1 MIDTNSYIIEKGVL
15 LKYSGK
21 GGRVVI
27 PQGVTHIKASVFEGS
42 GIQVTSIVLPNSLQH
57 VEKSVFWQRK
67 SLKNIV
73 APSKKVYNLVYN
85 TLNFKQKINILQ
97 QALKD
102 RSSDPNV
109 TSKIIANRKT
119 IITGTIKNDDLTT
132 VEYVFSLTKQIT
144 VELLNECIEMS
155 EYSPNFRLY
164 FRQIKNRLYPP
175 DSQERKYTR
184 QLFKDLSL

>member
-1 MIDTNSYIIEKGVL
+1 M
-15 LKYSGK
+15 
-21 GGRVVI
+21 
-27 PQGVTHIKASVFEGS
+27 
-42 GIQVTSIVLPNSLQH
+42 
-57 VEKSVFWQRK
+57 
-67 SLKNIV
+67 KNIV

-119 IITGTIKNDDLTT
+119 IIAETTKNDDLAT
-132 VEYVFSLTKQIT
+132 VKYVFSLTKRIT
-144 VELLNECIEMS
+144 AELLEECIEMS
-155 EYSPNFRLY
+155 EASPHFRLY
-164 FRQIKNRLYPP
+164 FQQLKNRLYPP

-184 QLFKDLSL
+184 QFFKDLSL

>member
-1 MIDTNSYIIEKGVL
+1 MTDTNNYIIENGVL
-15 LKYSGK
+15 LKYFGK

-27 PQGVTHIKASVFEGS
+27 PQGITHIKASVFEGG

-85 TLNFKQKINILQ
+85 TLNSKQKMHILQ
-97 QALKD
+97 RALKD
-102 RSSDPNV
+102 RSSDPNL

-119 IITGTIKNDDLTT
+119 IIAEAIKNDDLTT

-144 VELLNECIEMS
+144 VELLDECIEMS
-155 EYSPNFRLY
+155 ESSPHLRLY
-164 FRQIKNRLYPP
+164 FLQLKNRFYPP
-175 DSQERKYTR
+175 DRQERKYMH
-184 QLFKDLSL
+184 QVFKDLSL